1 MIMPSLFIS
10 GAEIGFIIFIVLMV
24 FGADKVPELARGLG
38 KTMKQIRHATD
49 DIKREITKSADKQG
63 IDVTD
68 FKKDIE
74 KVKDDVD
81 QITGPIKRQF

>member
-49 DIKREITKSADKQG
+49 DIKREITKSVDKQG